1 MNTAKKRDQIGS
13 RASSKRDRGEAM
25 IEFAVSILFI
35 LLFILGMIEIVMLV
49 HTYNTLADS
58 AKEGVRYAIVHGSN
72 NTSPSGPTGGTA
84 SSPPCTS
91 ANSSSSITDVQ
102 NTVLNYAQLS
112 FHNTSG
118 MNVYVCYFD
127 GVNTAPHRV
136 GVVVN
141 YPYQA
146 FFGLGWPTL
155 TVRAAAQGRIAY

>member
-1 MNTAKKRDQIGS
+1 MTTAKNRPTTSS
-13 RASSKRDRGEAM
+13 RTCSKHDRGQAQ
-25 IEFAVSILFI
+25 IEFALSILFVF
-35 LLFILGMIEIVMLV
+35 LFILGMIEMVMLL
-49 HTYNTLADS
+49 HTYNTLADA

-72 NTSPSGPTGGTA
+72 NTSPSGPTAA
-84 SSPPCTS
+84 SAFDPPCTS
-91 ANSSSSITDVQ
+91 ANSSSSIIDVQ

-127 GVNTAPHRV
+127 GANTAPHRV
-136 GVVVN
+136 GVVVS

>member
-35 LLFILGMIEIVMLV
+35 LVFMLGMIEIVMLL

-58 AKEGVRYAIVHGSN
+58 AKEGVRYAIVHGSGN
-72 NTSPSGPTGGTA
+72 ASPSGSTGTA

-91 ANSSSSITDVQ
+91 ANASSSAK
-102 NTVLNYAQLS
+102 NAVLGYAQLS
-112 FHNTSG
+112 FHSTSA

-127 GVNTAPHRV
+127 GDNYAPHRV
-136 GVVVN
+136 GVVVS
-141 YPYQA
+141 YPYQP
-146 FFGLGWPTL
+146 FFGLSWPAL
-155 TVRAAAQGRIAY
+155 TVNAAAQGRISY